1 MSTQMS
7 WLLAR
12 SLRSLRRDDG
22 TDEWIFDF
30 GDGYFLLVASP
41 WRLVKG
47 GAIAVGSE
55 DHGQKFGLPQPIDA
69 ASAVC
74 DLLKNHVIV
83 DAMAAEGSAD
93 LSLDFG
99 AGIRLEAFNN
109 SSGFEG
115 WILDAPDGRTVVA
128 QGGGNLTEIERRASA
143 PTEVDPADRRL
154 QGQQRYLKGAT
165 LVRRA
170 YRRYAKNPYWDHDH
184 CEFCSAKFTVEALPD
199 TLQEGYATLD
209 EYHWVCPT
217 CFEDF
222 KDLFAWT
229 VSPTRGRSDA

>member
-1 MSTQMS
+1 MS

-12 SLRSLRRDDG
+12 SLRSLRHDDG

-30 GDGYFLLVASP
+30 GDAYVLRVASP

-47 GAIAVGSE
+47 GAIAVGSD
-55 DHGQKFGLPQPIDA
+55 DHRQKSGLPVPVDA
-69 ASAVC
+69 ASVAS
-74 DLLKNHVIV
+74 DLLENHVIV
-83 DAMAAEGSAD
+83 DAVAAEGSAD

-99 AGIRLEAFNN
+99 AGIRLEVFNN

-115 WILDAPDGRTVVA
+115 WILDAPDGRTLVA
-128 QGGGNLTEIERRASA
+128 RGGRNVNLTEWKANA
-143 PTEVDPADRRL
+143 PTDVDPTDRRL
-154 QGQQRYLKGAT
+154 QGQERYLKRAT

-170 YRRYAKNPYWDHDH
+170 YRRYARNPYWDHDH

-229 VSPTRGRSDA
+229 VSPTRDK

>member
-12 SLRSLRRDDG
+12 SLRSLRHDDG

-30 GDGYFLLVASP
+30 GDGYVLRVASP

-55 DHGQKFGLPQPIDA
+55 DHCQKFGLPEPVDA

-83 DAMAAEGSAD
+83 DAVAHEGSAD

-99 AGIRLEAFNN
+99 AGIRLEVFNN

-128 QGGGNLTEIERRASA
+128 QGGGNLTKWRANA
-143 PTEVDPADRRL
+143 PTEVDPTDWRL
-154 QGQQRYLKGAT
+154 QGQERYLKRAT

-170 YRRYAKNPYWDHDH
+170 YRRYARNPYWDHDH
-184 CEFCSAKFTVEALPD
+184 CEFCSAKFTVEAHPD

-209 EYHWVCPT
+209 DYHWVCSA

-222 KDLFAWT
+222 KGRFAWT
-229 VSPTRGRSDA
+229 VSPAREDDDA

>member
-1 MSTQMS
+1 MSTQMPR
-7 WLLAR
+7 LLAR
-12 SLRSLRRDDG
+12 SLRSVRHDEATG
-22 TDEWIFDF
+22 EWIFDF
-30 GDGYFLLVASP
+30 GDGYFLRVASP

-47 GAIAVGSE
+47 GAIAVGRE
-55 DHGQKFGLPQPIDA
+55 DHRQKFGLPEPVDA

-83 DAMAAEGSAD
+83 DAVAAEGSAD

-99 AGIRLEAFNN
+99 AGIRLEVFNN

-115 WILDAPDGRTVVA
+115 WILDAPDGRTLVA
-128 QGGGNLTEIERRASA
+128 QGGGTLTETERRANA
-143 PTEVDPADRRL
+143 PTEVDPTDWRL
-154 QGQQRYLKGAT
+154 QGQERYLKRAT

-209 EYHWVCPT
+209 DYHWVCPT

-229 VSPTRGRSDA
+229 VSPTRGRGDA